1 VGRQKSVV
9 GRKSR
14 STIPEG
20 KTKIHKKKDKGVFF
34 MEMFK

>member
-1 VGRQKSVV
+1 VGRQKGVV

-14 STIPEG
+14 GTIPEG
-20 KTKIHKKKDKGVFF
+20 KTKIHKKDKGTFF